1 MKVRAAALACA
12 LCWLAIPAHA
22 SGESRA
28 NLLFVEAAKL
38 IGAAEKET
46 GAVRKLE
53 LLKSPQR
60 KLDRIVDRHPSTNLA
75 VKLVSGQEIGTISL
89 AGLTDAIEVVTLIS
103 CPQAPT
109 FSCMLSMAT
118 ATAKTFRNGRAWTFP
133 RIAEVQ
139 VKKGDMEKAE
149 ETLGLAIA
157 TVEKSEDAFQRASAF
172 NAIAR
177 VQAKAGQTVKAVA
190 TAEKIEGAF
199 VRSRAFTDIAEALV
213 RTP

>member
-1 MKVRAAALACA
+1 MRDRELYARIPGTTMKVRAAALACA

-53 LLKSPQR
+53 LLKSAQR
-60 KLDRIVDRHPSTNLA
+60 KLDRIVDRHPSTDLA

-103 CPQAPT
+103 LPECKPKSSKLWKPLQLRRRLKYP
-109 FSCMLSMAT
+109 FIMLWRSAILPERRPKLDKLWKPLQLRRRLKMPIIV
-118 ATAKTFRNGRAWTFP
+118 P
-133 RIAEVQ
+133 R
-139 VKKGDMEKAE
+139 
-149 ETLGLAIA
+149 
-157 TVEKSEDAFQRASAF
+157 
-172 NAIAR
+172 
-177 VQAKAGQTVKAVA
+177 
-190 TAEKIEGAF
+190 
-199 VRSRAFTDIAEALV
+199 RSSRLLKYM
-213 RTP
+213 